1 LLERPLSAM
10 RGVPVT
16 VTVFDIVTVAWTMSP
31 ALYALSVPAFDEKLT
46 ELTVGAV
53 LSIVTVRP
61 DEVDVTVESGKT
73 VLDSAVI
80 TFSPVVKTPVSHD
93 HAPVVLFATQ
103 VFPDDAPS
111 TKS

>member
-1 LLERPLSAM
+1 M
-10 RGVPVT
+10 
-16 VTVFDIVTVAWTMSP
+16 VTVFDIVTVTWTMSP

-61 DEVDVTVESGKT
+61 EDVDVTVESDKT

-80 TFSPVVKTPVSHD
+80 TFSPVVKIPVSHD

-103 VFPDDAPS
+103 VFPEDTPS

>member
-1 LLERPLSAM
+1 M
-10 RGVPVT
+10 RGIPVT

-31 ALYALSVPAFDEKLT
+31 ALYALSVPAFDVKLT

-73 VLDSAVI
+73 VLDSAVM
-80 TFSPVVKTPVSHD
+80 TFSPGVNTAVSQD